1 MFFRTK
7 KPCKKRNKKNSRKLE
22 FYNKFKLYE
31 K

>member
-7 KPCKKRNKKNSRKLE
+7 NPLKNEIKKNTRKLE

>member
-7 KPCKKRNKKNSRKLE
+7 NLVKNETKKNSRKLE